1 MQRTTQ
7 HYRCLWGEWGNEYG
21 DHNKGIY
28 IYGIC
33 HKDPLPHS
41 LLSTSKA
48 CWVGIRSPLKL
59 PASLIKGL
67 QTGTVFAVNLG
78 FIRNPEQFREKGLA
92 AELNLRLPM
101 M

>member
-1 MQRTTQ
+1 MNMATIIRVYIW
-7 HYRCLWGEWGNEYG
+7 HLYRDY
-21 DHNKGIY
+21 Y
-28 IYGIC
+28 
-33 HKDPLPHS
+33 KDPLPHS

-59 PASLIKGL
+59 PASPIKGL

-78 FIRNPEQFREKGLA
+78 FISNP
-92 AELNLRLPM
+92 ELNLRLLM